1 MSSVSCSTLQL
12 CRFDIS
18 LAKRFLALREMGE
31 TQINLVFALV
41 AGIGVFVMN
50 VLYREMTCLWCLL

>member
-18 LAKRFLALREMGE
+18 LAKRFLALREIGA
-31 TQINLVFALV
+31 TQINLVFALA
-41 AGIGVFVMN
+41 AGIGVVVMN
-50 VLYREMTCLWCLL
+50 VLYSERKCL